1 MNKKNRIVRARE
13 NRKNQKTQSEKSKKS
28 KIEHKKTNV
37 LGKAAIP
44 NSTKTDASGREFD
57 SKYFQVLKSGAP
69 RLTKLGNFI
78 FLNGMKAEY
87 KKA

>member
-13 NRKNQKTQSEKSKKS
+13 NRKNQKTQLQKSKNS
-28 KIEHKKTNV
+28 KIEHKTV
-37 LGKAAIP
+37 VPGKLAAIP
-44 NSTKTDASGREFD
+44 NDTKTDASGREFD